1 MSAIVTRVGL
11 TAGAERSEIENE
23 TVRPTARL
31 HLLLTLG
38 ALAALGQIAVII
50 IQAPVFV
57 LWPQPTTVL
66 GHFQQIQKNALL
78 GLVDLDL
85 LLVVGVV
92 LSVLVVL
99 GLYFALRRAS
109 PEWTILALICG
120 LGGAAFFLAVNPTF
134 AMLYLSNQY
143 AAATSDVQRSAF
155 VAAGEALTANYN
167 GTAFGLYFVL
177 SGLADLI
184 FAVAMLRHRLFNRR
198 TATVGIVLGALLLV
212 PPLPAFGSIPT
223 TLSYVVV
230 IPSAVWSLLVARG
243 LFRMARQEGGL
254 VQTVKV

>member
-1 MSAIVTRVGL
+1 MSTSATRKGL
-11 TAGAERSEIENE
+11 KAGAELSETENE
-23 TVRPTARL
+23 TGGPTAWL
-31 HLLLTLG
+31 HPLLMLG

-50 IQAPVFV
+50 IQVPVFV
-57 LWPQPTTVL
+57 FWPQPTTVV
-66 GHFQQIQKNALL
+66 GHFQQFHKNALL

-99 GLYFALRRAS
+99 ALYFALRRAS
-109 PEWTILALICG
+109 PEWSVLALTCG
-120 LGGAAFFLAVNPTF
+120 LGGGALFLAVNPTF

-143 AAATSDVQRSAF
+143 AAATSDAQRSAL

-184 FAVAMLRHRLFNRR
+184 FAVVMLRHRLFNRW
-198 TATVGIVLGALLLV
+198 TAYIGILLGALLLV
-212 PPLPAFGSIPT
+212 PPLPPFGSIPT
-223 TLSYVVV
+223 TLSYAVV

-243 LFRMARQEGGL
+243 LFRIARQGGGS
-254 VQTVKV
+254 

>member
-1 MSAIVTRVGL
+1 MSTIASQIG
-11 TAGAERSEIENE
+11 S
-23 TVRPTARL
+23 TVRAEDPETANGAVAPTARP

-38 ALAALGQIAVII
+38 AIAALGEIALII

-57 LWPQPTTVL
+57 FWPQPTTVL
-66 GHFQQIQKNALL
+66 GHYQQFQKNALL

-85 LLVVGVV
+85 LLLVGVV

-109 PEWTILALICG
+109 SEWTVLALICG

-134 AMLYLSNQY
+134 SMLYLSNQY
-143 AAATSDVQRSAF
+143 AAAASDAQRSAF

-177 SGLADLI
+177 SGIADLI
-184 FAVAMLRHRLFNRR
+184 FAAVMLRHRLFNRW
-198 TATVGIVLGALLLV
+198 TAYVGILLGALLLV
-212 PPLPAFGSIPT
+212 PPLPPFGSIPT
-223 TLSYVVV
+223 TLSYAVV

-243 LFRMARQEGGL
+243 LFRMARQGGGS
-254 VQTVKV
+254 

>member
-1 MSAIVTRVGL
+1 MSTIPSKIGS
-11 TAGAERSEIENE
+11 TARAERPQTANGAV
-23 TVRPTARL
+23 TPTTRP

-38 ALAALGQIAVII
+38 AIAALGEIALII

-57 LWPQPTTVL
+57 LWPQPTSVL
-66 GHFQQIQKNALL
+66 GHFQQFQKNALL

-99 GLYFALRRAS
+99 GLYFALRRVS
-109 PEWTILALICG
+109 PEWTVLALICG

-134 AMLYLSNQY
+134 SMLYLSNQY
-143 AAATSDVQRSAF
+143 AVAASDAQRSAF

-184 FAVAMLRHRLFNRR
+184 FAMVMLRHRLFNRW
-198 TATVGIVLGALLLV
+198 TAYIGILLGALLLV
-212 PPLPAFGSIPT
+212 PPLPPFGPIPT
-223 TLSYVVV
+223 TLSYAVV

-243 LFRMARQEGGL
+243 LFRMTRQAGGS
-254 VQTVKV
+254 

>member
-1 MSAIVTRVGL
+1 MSTIAPRLGVA
-11 TAGAERSEIENE
+11 AGVERSEAENDTVGP
-23 TVRPTARL
+23 TVRP

-38 ALAALGQIAVII
+38 ALAALGQVAVIF

-57 LWPQPTTVL
+57 LWPQPASVL
-66 GHFQQIQKNALL
+66 GHFQQFQKNALL

-85 LLVVGVV
+85 LLVVGVL

-109 PEWTILALICG
+109 PGWTLLALVCG
-120 LGGAAFFLAVNPTF
+120 LGGAALFLAVNPTF
-134 AMLYLSNQY
+134 SMLYLSNHY
-143 AAATSDVQRSAF
+143 AAAASDAQRLTV

-177 SGLADLI
+177 SGIADLI
-184 FAVAMLRHRLFNRR
+184 FAVVMLRHRLFNRW
-198 TATVGIVLGALLLV
+198 TAYVGIVLGALLLV

-223 TLSYVVV
+223 TLSYAVVL
-230 IPSAVWSLLVARG
+230 PSAVWSLLVARG
-243 LFRMARQEGGL
+243 LFRSARQGGGS
-254 VQTVKV
+254 

>member
-1 MSAIVTRVGL
+1 MSTIASPIGS
-11 TAGAERSEIENE
+11 TAGAGRLENE
-23 TVRPTARL
+23 ETVAPAARL

-38 ALAALGQIAVII
+38 ALAALGEIALII

-57 LWPQPTTVL
+57 FWPQPTTVL
-66 GHFQQIQKNALL
+66 GHFQQFQTNVLL

-85 LLVVGVV
+85 LLLVGVV

-109 PEWTILALICG
+109 PEWTVLALVCG

-143 AAATSDVQRSAF
+143 AATASDAQRSAF

-177 SGLADLI
+177 SGIADLI
-184 FAVAMLRHRLFNRR
+184 FAVVMLRHRIFNRW
-198 TATVGIVLGALLLV
+198 TAYIGILLGALLLV
-212 PPLPAFGSIPT
+212 PPLPPFGSIPT

-230 IPSAVWSLLVARG
+230 ILSAAWSLLVARG
-243 LFRMARQEGGL
+243 LFRMARQEGG
-254 VQTVKV
+254 T

>member
-1 MSAIVTRVGL
+1 MSTIAPLIGRA
-11 TAGAERSEIENE
+11 AGSERSTIENE
-23 TVRPTARL
+23 TAGPKARQ
-31 HLLLTLG
+31 HLFLTLG
-38 ALAALGQIAVII
+38 ALAALGQVAVII

-57 LWPQPTTVL
+57 FWPQPTTVL
-66 GHFQQIQKNALL
+66 GHFEQFQKNALL

-85 LLVVGVV
+85 LLVVGVL

-109 PEWTILALICG
+109 PEWTVLALIFG

-134 AMLYLSNQY
+134 SMLYLSNQY
-143 AAATSDVQRSAF
+143 AAASSDVQRSAF

-177 SGLADLI
+177 GGLADLI
-184 FAVAMLRHRLFNRR
+184 FAVVMLRDRLFNRW
-198 TATVGIVLGALLLV
+198 TAYVGILLGAMLLV
-212 PPLPAFGSIPT
+212 PPLPSFGSIPT
-223 TLSYVVV
+223 TVSYVVV

-243 LFRMARQEGGL
+243 LFRTLSTMSD
-254 VQTVKV
+254 KS

>member
-1 MSAIVTRVGL
+1 MSTIATRMGP
-11 TAGAERSEIENE
+11 TAGAEGEQSANDA
-23 TVRPTARL
+23 VAPTARP
-31 HLLLTLG
+31 HILLTLG
-38 ALAALGQIAVII
+38 ALASLGEVALII

-57 LWPQPTTVL
+57 FWPQPTTVL
-66 GHFQQIQKNALL
+66 GHFQQFQKNALL

-85 LLVVGVV
+85 LLLVGVV

-109 PEWTILALICG
+109 SELTVLALICG

-134 AMLYLSNQY
+134 SMLYLSNQY
-143 AAATSDVQRSAF
+143 AAAASDAQRSAF

-177 SGLADLI
+177 SGVADLI
-184 FAVAMLRHRLFNRR
+184 FAVVMLRHRLFNRW
-198 TATVGIVLGALLLV
+198 TAYVGILLGAMLLV
-212 PPLPAFGSIPT
+212 PPLPPFGSIPT
-223 TLSYVVV
+223 TISYAVV

-243 LFRMARQEGGL
+243 LFRIARHGKGS
-254 VQTVKV
+254 

>member
-1 MSAIVTRVGL
+1 MSTIATHIGP
-11 TAGAERSEIENE
+11 TAGAQRSGTEKE
-23 TVRPTARL
+23 TVAPAARL
-31 HLLLTLG
+31 DLLLTLG
-38 ALAALGQIAVII
+38 ALAALGEIALII

-57 LWPQPTTVL
+57 FWPQPTTVL
-66 GHFQQIQKNALL
+66 GHFRQFQANALL

-85 LLVVGVV
+85 LLFVGVV

-109 PEWTILALICG
+109 PEWTLLALICG

-143 AAATSDVQRSAF
+143 AAAASDAQRSAF

-177 SGLADLI
+177 SGIADLI
-184 FAVAMLRHRLFNRR
+184 FAVVMLRHRLFNRW
-198 TATVGIVLGALLLV
+198 TAYAGILLGAMLLV
-212 PPLPAFGSIPT
+212 PPLPPFGSIPT
-223 TLSYVVV
+223 TLSYFVV

-243 LFRMARQEGGL
+243 LFRMARHGRWPL
-254 VQTVKV
+254 T

>member
-1 MSAIVTRVGL
+1 MSTIASRTG
-11 TAGAERSEIENE
+11 
-23 TVRPTARL
+23 PTARAERPETANGASAPTARP
-31 HLLLTLG
+31 HLLLMLG
-38 ALAALGQIAVII
+38 ALASLGEIALII

-57 LWPQPTTVL
+57 FWPQPTTVL
-66 GHFQQIQKNALL
+66 GHFQQFQNNALL

-85 LLVVGVV
+85 LLLVGVV

-109 PEWTILALICG
+109 SEWTVLALICG

-134 AMLYLSNQY
+134 SMLYLSSQY
-143 AAATSDVQRSAF
+143 AAAASDPQRSAF

-177 SGLADLI
+177 SGVADLI
-184 FAVAMLRHRLFNRR
+184 FAVVMLRHRLFNRW
-198 TATVGIVLGALLLV
+198 TAYAGILLGAMLLV
-212 PPLPAFGSIPT
+212 PPLPPFGSIPT
-223 TLSYVVV
+223 TLSYAVV

-243 LFRMARQEGGL
+243 LFRMARQGEG
-254 VQTVKV
+254 

>member
-1 MSAIVTRVGL
+1 MSTIATRIGL
-11 TAGAERSEIENE
+11 TGEAERSETENE
-23 TVRPTARL
+23 AVGRSARP

-38 ALAALGQIAVII
+38 ALAALVEIALII
-50 IQAPVFV
+50 IQAPVFIV
-57 LWPQPTTVL
+57 WPQPTTVL
-66 GHFQQIQKNALL
+66 GHFQQFQKNAFL

-85 LLVVGVV
+85 LLLVGVV
-92 LSVLVVL
+92 LSVLVIL

-109 PEWTILALICG
+109 PEWTVLALLCG

-143 AAATSDVQRSAF
+143 AAAASDTQRSAF

-177 SGLADLI
+177 SGIADLI
-184 FAVAMLRHRLFNRR
+184 FAVVMLRHRLFNRW
-198 TATVGIVLGALLLV
+198 TAYIGILLGALLLV
-212 PPLPAFGSIPT
+212 PPLPPFGSIPT
-223 TLSYVVV
+223 TLSYAVV

-243 LFRMARQEGGL
+243 LFRMARQGGGS
-254 VQTVKV
+254 

>member
-1 MSAIVTRVGL
+1 MSTIASRLG
-11 TAGAERSEIENE
+11 
-23 TVRPTARL
+23 PTARAEHPEAANEAVAPTARP

-38 ALAALGQIAVII
+38 AIAALGQIAVII

-57 LWPQPTTVL
+57 FWPQPTTVL
-66 GHFQQIQKNALL
+66 GHFQQFQKNALL

-92 LSVLVVL
+92 LSALVVL

-109 PEWTILALICG
+109 PEWTVLALICG

-134 AMLYLSNQY
+134 SMLYLSNQY
-143 AAATSDVQRSAF
+143 AAATSDTQRSAF

-177 SGLADLI
+177 GGIADLI
-184 FAVAMLRHRLFNRR
+184 FAFVMLRHRLFNRW
-198 TATVGIVLGALLLV
+198 TAYIGILLGAMLLV
-212 PPLPAFGSIPT
+212 PPLPPFGSIPT
-223 TLSYVVV
+223 TLSYFVV

-243 LFRMARQEGGL
+243 LLRMAR
-254 VQTVKV
+254 

>member
-1 MSAIVTRVGL
+1 MSTIAPRMGL
-11 TAGAERSEIENE
+11 TAGARGSETENE
-23 TVRPTARL
+23 TSGPTARL
-31 HLLLTLG
+31 PLLLALG
-38 ALAALGQIAVII
+38 ALAALGQIGVII

-57 LWPQPTTVL
+57 FWPQPTTVL
-66 GHFQQIQKNALL
+66 GHFQQFQENALL

-99 GLYFALRRAS
+99 GLYFALRQAS
-109 PEWTILALICG
+109 PAWTLLALIFG

-134 AMLYLSNQY
+134 SMLYLSNQY
-143 AAATSDVQRSAF
+143 AAAASDAQRSAF
-155 VAAGEALTANYN
+155 LAAGEALTANYN

-177 SGLADLI
+177 SGLADVI
-184 FAVAMLRHRLFNRR
+184 FAVVMLRHRLFGRR
-198 TATVGIVLGALLLV
+198 TAYIGILLGAMLLV

-223 TLSYVVV
+223 TLSYFVV

-243 LFRMARQEGGL
+243 LFRMARQEGGS
-254 VQTVKV
+254 

>member
-1 MSAIVTRVGL
+1 MSTIATRIGP
-11 TAGAERSEIENE
+11 TAGTERKQSANE
-23 TVRPTARL
+23 ALAPTARP

-38 ALAALGQIAVII
+38 ALASLGEVALII

-57 LWPQPTTVL
+57 FWPQPTTVL
-66 GHFQQIQKNALL
+66 GHFQQFQKNALL

-85 LLVVGVV
+85 LLFVGVV

-109 PEWTILALICG
+109 PEWTVLALICG

-134 AMLYLSNQY
+134 SMLYLSNQY
-143 AAATSDVQRSAF
+143 ATAASDAQRSAF

-177 SGLADLI
+177 SGIADLI
-184 FAVAMLRHRLFNRR
+184 FAMVMLRHRLFNRW
-198 TATVGIVLGALLLV
+198 TAYIGILLGAMLLV
-212 PPLPAFGSIPT
+212 PPLPPFGSIPT
-223 TLSYVVV
+223 DLSYAVVV
-230 IPSAVWSLLVARG
+230 PSAVWSLLVARG
-243 LFRMARQEGGL
+243 LFRMARQG
-254 VQTVKV
+254 

>member
-1 MSAIVTRVGL
+1 MSTIATRV
-11 TAGAERSEIENE
+11 E
-23 TVRPTARL
+23 PTARAERQESANAAAVPTARP

-38 ALAALGQIAVII
+38 AIAALGEVAVVV

-57 LWPQPTTVL
+57 FWPQPTTVL
-66 GHFQQIQKNALL
+66 GHYRQFQANALL

-92 LSVLVVL
+92 LAVLVVL

-109 PEWTILALICG
+109 PEWTVLALICG

-134 AMLYLSNQY
+134 AMLYLGNQY
-143 AAATSDVQRSAF
+143 AAATSDAQRSAF

-177 SGLADLI
+177 TGVADLI
-184 FAVAMLRHRLFNRR
+184 FAVVMLRHRLFNRW
-198 TATVGIVLGALLLV
+198 TAYIGILLGVMLLV
-212 PPLPAFGSIPT
+212 PPLPPFGPIPT
-223 TLSYVVV
+223 ALSYGVVV
-230 IPSAVWSLLVARG
+230 PSAVWSLLVARG
-243 LFRMARQEGGL
+243 LFRLARQRGDL
-254 VQTVKV
+254 

>member
-1 MSAIVTRVGL
+1 MSTIATRIGL
-11 TAGAERSEIENE
+11 TAGAERSETENE
-23 TVRPTARL
+23 TVGPTARP

-38 ALAALGQIAVII
+38 ALAALGEIALII

-57 LWPQPTTVL
+57 FWPQPTTVL
-66 GHFQQIQKNALL
+66 GHFQQFQKNALL

-92 LSVLVVL
+92 LSVPVTL

-109 PEWTILALICG
+109 PEWTVLALLCG

-134 AMLYLSNQY
+134 SMLYLSSQY
-143 AAATSDVQRSAF
+143 AAASSDAQRSAF

-177 SGLADLI
+177 SGIADLI
-184 FAVAMLRHRLFNRR
+184 FAIVMLRHRLFNRW
-198 TATVGIVLGALLLV
+198 TAYIGILLGALLLV
-212 PPLPAFGSIPT
+212 PPLPPFGSIPT
-223 TLSYVVV
+223 TLSYAVV

-243 LFRMARQEGGL
+243 LFRMARQGGGS
-254 VQTVKV
+254 